1 LIIAVLALLVLT
13 RLYKFD
19 QVSNVRHFRLDW
31 ACLIASV
38 AIMAAA
44 QLVSIT
50 SNRSDRTEILLLT
63 NASILAVLAVSLYL
77 WHKAVTAAG

>member
-1 LIIAVLALLVLT
+1 
-13 RLYKFD
+13 
-19 QVSNVRHFRLDW
+19 
-31 ACLIASV
+31 
-38 AIMAAA
+38 MAAA